1 MVDAGLAM
9 DVVFLDFSKAFD
21 KVPHSKLMSQLEG
34 HSITG
39 KILRWIEN
47 WLANRR
53 QHVVING
60 EDSNWEQV
68 KSGVPQGSLPGQ
80 VLFSIYINDINLII

>member
-1 MVDAGLAM
+1 VVDAGLAM

-21 KVPHSKLMSQLEG
+21 KVPVPHSKLMSQLEG

-53 QHVVING
+53 QRVVING
-60 EDSNWEQV
+60 EDSN
-68 KSGVPQGSLPGQ
+68 
-80 VLFSIYINDINLII
+80 